1 MIVGL
6 GMDVVEVARIQRI
19 LAGPPELAGRFLAR
33 CFTAAERAYCDP
45 ARDRAT
51 RYAARF
57 AAKEA
62 ASKALGAPAGISWHD
77 VEVARG
83 DGPPSLVIRGIAA
96 DAARKAGAT
105 RVHVTL
111 THDAGVAAAT
121 VILEGTPPPQPR
133 SAGRRKSE
141 DESPPQPRSAGR
153 RKSEGR
159 P

>member
-1 MIVGL
+1 VIVGL
-6 GMDVVEVARIQRI
+6 GMDVVDVARIERI
-19 LAGPPELAGRFLAR
+19 LRGPAPLCERFLDR

-77 VEVARG
+77 VEVAREQ
-83 DGPPSLVIRGIAA
+83 GPPVLVLRGVAA
-96 DAARKAGAT
+96 EAAARAGAT

-121 VILEGTPPPQPR
+121 VILEAAR
-133 SAGRRKSE
+133 
-141 DESPPQPRSAGR
+141 
-153 RKSEGR
+153 
-159 P
+159 

>member
-6 GMDVVEVARIQRI
+6 GMDVVEIARIQRI
-19 LAGPPELAGRFLAR
+19 LGGDPALAGRFLAR
-33 CFTAAERAYCDP
+33 CFTGAERAYCDP

-83 DGPPSLVIRGIAA
+83 AGPPALVLRGVAA
-96 DAARKAGAT
+96 EAARQVGVT
-105 RVHVTL
+105 RVHVTI

-121 VILEGTPPPQPR
+121 VILERDTLPPQPTA
-133 SAGRRKSE
+133 AGRRGPG
-141 DESPPQPRSAGR
+141 DEP
-153 RKSEGR
+153 
-159 P
+159 